1 MSGGVEIIGLAG
13 LRENIERAIQD
24 GSRNVERA
32 VSEIG
37 DVGVYHSVMR
47 APQDE
52 GLLDASITKEVGR
65 DEDGC
70 SVAIKVPS
78 NSPAAQYALPMHE
91 GQYNL
96 GPISQKKQTRTG
108 VTVGRKFITRGID
121 AGKAMFVTIIH
132 KWLGV

>member
-13 LRENIERAIQD
+13 LRENIEKAVRD

-32 VSEIG
+32 MSEIG
-37 DVGVYHSVMR
+37 DVGVYHSVR
-47 APQDE
+47 GAPQDE
-52 GLLDASITKEVGR
+52 GLLDESITKELGR

-70 SVAIKVPS
+70 SVAIKIPS
-78 NSPAAQYALPMHE
+78 NSPAAPYALPMHE

-96 GPISQKKQTRTG
+96 GPISQKKQARTG
-108 VTVGRKFITRGID
+108 GVVGRKFITRGID
-121 AGKAMFVTIIH
+121 SGKAMFATIIH